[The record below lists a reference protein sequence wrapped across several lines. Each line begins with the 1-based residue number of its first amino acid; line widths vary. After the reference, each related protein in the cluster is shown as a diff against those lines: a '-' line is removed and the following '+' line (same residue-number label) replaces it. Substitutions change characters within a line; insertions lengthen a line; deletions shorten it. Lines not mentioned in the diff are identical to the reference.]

1 MQTFFAYMRSSSEK
15 INEFRPKQKRFD
27 DKSCLT
33 NRNELLFVCKTR
45 SAKKLASFLANFSY
59 TNVSVKLKLSGKD
72 AKCPLKRSFL
82 TNLEEIGR
90 KKPNGIYLGL
100 A

>member
-1 MQTFFAYMRSSSEK
+1 MQKQEGQEK
-15 INEFRPKQKRFD
+15 F
-27 DKSCLT
+27 
-33 NRNELLFVCKTR
+33 
-45 SAKKLASFLANFSY
+45 ASFLANFSY

-82 TNLEEIGR
+82 TYLEEIGR
-90 KKPNGIYLGL
+90 KKPNGIYLGP

>member
-1 MQTFFAYMRSSSEK
+1 MNCCLCAKQEVQEK
-15 INEFRPKQKRFD
+15 KNLHHFQLISF
-27 DKSCLT
+27 T
-33 NRNELLFVCKTR
+33 N
-45 SAKKLASFLANFSY
+45 

-72 AKCPLKRSFL
+72 AKCPLKKSFL
-82 TNLEEIGR
+82 TYLEEMAE